1 VYLTTQACVQC
12 VFLICNVGM
21 AKYSLRSSTL
31 RQRGRNKMKNS
42 SGEVKLQQ
50 RQSPRLK
57 AKQRIAAMEKREK
70 KRNALKRKLAK
81 AAKARSDELAKA
93 ALVKAAKER
102 RDELAKA
109 AKERSD
115 ELAKAEQRDALK
127 HWKNEQLAA
136 FTQAEREVYAAF
148 KHAANE
154 GDILEM
160 AKLWRPLH
168 IDLRF
173 RYVEYDMTT
182 WVEQHQWNQ
191 MCNIMRSAFVPS
203 GTN

>member
-1 VYLTTQACVQC
+1 
-12 VFLICNVGM
+12 M

-31 RQRGRNKMKNS
+31 RQRGRNEMKNS

-57 AKQRIAAMEKREK
+57 AKRRLAAMEKRVK

-81 AAKARSDELAKA
+81 AAKERS
-93 ALVKAAKER
+93 
-102 RDELAKA
+102 DELAKA

-115 ELAKAEQRDALK
+115 ELVAKAAKEQRDALK

-136 FTQAEREVYAAF
+136 FTQAQREVYAAF

-173 RYVEYDMTT
+173 RYVGYDMTT
-182 WVEQHQWNQ
+182 WVEQQQWNQ
-191 MCNIMRSAFVPS
+191 MCDMRRRWRSAFVPS